1 MNYRRNIFSILP
13 IFLLLF
19 AASLSAQTLSGIVRD
34 AENKPMPKV
43 QMIIKE
49 KNLREKTAADG
60 SYIFKNIPAGKYTLI
75 AFKTGFKTESQTV
88 EIGENDL
95 KIDVILKEISY
106 ETDEVVVERER
117 QKTLGIAHLN
127 SVEGTAIYEGK
138 KSEIVDIS
146 QVTGNLATNN
156 ARQVFAKV
164 AGLNI
169 WESDGAGMQLG
180 IGGRGLSPNRSSN
193 FNTRQNGY
201 DISADALGYPESYYT
216 PPVEALERIEVVRG
230 ASSLQY
236 GTQFGGIV
244 NFVFK
249 KGEEKPFGVNTRQT
263 VGSFGLL
270 TSFNSIGGTIGNT
283 NYYAFYQ
290 HKQGGG
296 WRPNSDFATH
306 TAFAS
311 VNFAPTDFLKIGAEY
326 TFMTYNAQQP
336 GGLTDRAFDTN
347 ARVSTRKRNWFKVD
361 WNLAAL
367 TLDYK
372 FSNDTKLNSRMFGL
386 IAERDALGFMEK
398 LNVADSVIFNRDLL
412 KDKFRNWGNE
422 TRLLHNYELFENP
435 AIFLV
440 GTRYYNGFTDRK
452 QGNGTAGSD
461 ANYSYLNPDNL
472 EHSDYDFPSQNFSAF
487 TENIFNLS
495 EEWSITP
502 GARFEWIS
510 TNSEGYY
517 KERNTDF
524 AGNVIF
530 EQKINEE
537 KSRDRSL
544 VLFGL
549 GTSFR
554 PNSLGF
560 ETYANISQNYRSIN
574 FNDLRIVNPNFKV
587 DENIRDERGY
597 NADLGIRGSFKNILN
612 YDISAFYL
620 AYQDRIGSVLKTDET
635 SFIIYRYRTN
645 VADSRNIGVE
655 TFAELDFLKL
665 FCGEEC
671 PEQLSVFSNLTWLDA
686 RYINTEN
693 TAIKNKKVELVPDF
707 LFKSGLTF
715 KTGGLNLSYQFTY
728 TSEQFT
734 DATNARYTAS
744 AVDGIVPAYFVMDIS
759 GSYAFSFLKIEAGV
773 NNLMDER
780 YFTRRASGYP
790 GPGII
795 PSDGRSFYATLQA
808 TF

>member
-13 IFLLLF
+13 IFALLF
-19 AASLSAQTLSGIVRD
+19 AADISAQTLSGIVRD
-34 AENKPMPKV
+34 ADNTPMPKV
-43 QMIIKE
+43 QMILKE
-49 KNLREKTAADG
+49 KNLREKTSADG
-60 SYIFKNIPAGKYTLI
+60 SFLFKNIPAGKYTLI

-88 EIGENDL
+88 EIGENDV
-95 KIDVILKEISY
+95 KVDVVLKEMSY
-106 ETDEVVVERER
+106 STEEVIVEKER
-117 QKTLGIAHLN
+117 NKSLGIAHLN

-270 TSFNSIGGTIGNT
+270 TSFNSIGGTIGAT

-296 WRPNSDFATH
+296 WRPNSDFGTH

-311 VNFAPTDFLKIGAEY
+311 VNFAPTDALKLGAEY
-326 TFMTYNAQQP
+326 TFMTYNTQQP
-336 GGLTDRAFDTN
+336 GGLTDAQFENNPQQSIRN
-347 ARVSTRKRNWFKVD
+347 RNWFNVN

-372 FSNDTKLNSRMFGL
+372 FSDATKLNSRMFGL
-386 IAERDALGFMEK
+386 IAERDALGFLGQINRTDPMQE
-398 LNVADSVIFNRDLL
+398 RDLL

-422 TRLLHNYELFENP
+422 TRLLHNYELFKNP

-461 ANYSYLNPDNL
+461 ANYTYLNPDNL

-530 EQKINEE
+530 EQKVNEV
-537 KSRDRSL
+537 KNRDRSL

-554 PNSLGF
+554 PNGLGF

-597 NADLGIRGSFKNILN
+597 NADVGIRGSFKNILN
-612 YDISAFYL
+612 YDVSAFYL
-620 AYQDRIGSVLKTDET
+620 AYEDRIGSVLKTDEDT
-635 SFIIYRYRTN
+635 YIIYRYRTN

-693 TAIKNKKVELVPDF
+693 TAIRNKKVELVPDI

-715 KTGGLNLSYQFTY
+715 KKENFTASYQFTY
-728 TSEQFT
+728 SSEQFT

-759 GSYAFSFLKIEAGV
+759 GSYAFSFFKIEAGV

-795 PSDGRSFYATLQA
+795 PSDGRSFYMTLQA
-808 TF
+808 NF